1 MSDNGSRPNECKLN
15 IRYECPF
22 KKIVDLAILRYDVNT
37 LTKVCG
43 LCLKATYAVAHVKNE
58 VRVVNTL

>member
-1 MSDNGSRPNECKLN
+1 MSDNGARVRECKLN
-15 IRYECPF
+15 LRAECPF

-37 LTKVCG
+37 LTKICG
-43 LCLKATYAVAHVKNE
+43 LCLKAAYATAHQKNE